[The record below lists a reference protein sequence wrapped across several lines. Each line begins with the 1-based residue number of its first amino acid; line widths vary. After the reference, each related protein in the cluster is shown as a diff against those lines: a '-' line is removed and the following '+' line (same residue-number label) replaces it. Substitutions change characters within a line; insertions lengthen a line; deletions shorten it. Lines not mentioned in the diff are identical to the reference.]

1 MKKKLA
7 ITLIM
12 TMITVGITAC
22 GASDNT
28 SANDSV
34 KDTEQVAVAD
44 TEIVETEEPAELVE
58 STEQT
63 STTELVA
70 TGSVQ
75 TASNDKE
82 APDTAK
88 SSTDTKKSASDAGN
102 SSTSTAS
109 TTKGGA
115 DTKSATSNNSTNA
128 GTSNTSTT
136 AATTSTNTSTQQ
148 TASNTTHEHVWVEH
162 LATGHYEDQVVTEA
176 YDEPVYEYKNIC
188 NKCGTELPNEEAI
201 AIHYGFDCDG
211 SYSNVKVQTGS
222 IHHDAVTQSVWV
234 EDSAGWYECSVC
246 GEKSILASHNHN

>member
-12 TMITVGITAC
+12 TMLTVGITAC

-88 SSTDTKKSASDAGN
+88 NGTDTKKSASDAGN
-102 SSTSTAS
+102 SSASTAS

-115 DTKSATSNNSTNA
+115 DTKSAANNNSTNA

-162 LATGHYEDQVVTEA
+162 LATGHYEDQVVTAA
-176 YDEPVYEYKNIC
+176 YDEPVYEEKVV
-188 NKCGTELPNEEAI
+188 CGCGKIFDSDTECANHQLDD
-201 AIHYGFDCDG
+201 DCYF
-211 SYSNVKVQTGS
+211 SYSVKKVQTGT
-222 IHHDAVTQSVWV
+222 IHHDAVTQNVWV
-234 EDSAGWYECSVC
+234 EDSTGWYECSVC

>member
-44 TEIVETEEPAELVE
+44 TEIVETEEQAELVE

-82 APDTAK
+82 TPDTAK
-88 SSTDTKKSASDAGN
+88 NSTDTQKAASDAGN
-102 SSTSTAS
+102 SSASTAN
-109 TTKGGA
+109 TAKGGA
-115 DTKSATSNNSTNA
+115 DTKSAASNSSTNA

-162 LATGHYEDQVVTEA
+162 LATGHYEDQVVTAA
-176 YDEPVYEYKNIC
+176 YDEPVYEARVVCGCGETYK
-188 NKCGTELPNEEAI
+188 TVEEWMVHQDNTDCI
-201 AIHYGFDCDG
+201 YG
-211 SYSNVKVQTGS
+211 YSVKDVQTGTT
-222 IHHDAVTQSVWV
+222 HHDAVTQSVWV
-234 EDSAGWYECSVC
+234 EDSTGWYECSVC

>member
-12 TMITVGITAC
+12 TMLTVGITAC

-88 SSTDTKKSASDAGN
+88 NGTDTKKSASDAGN
-102 SSTSTAS
+102 SSASTAS

-115 DTKSATSNNSTNA
+115 DTKSTASNNSTNA

-148 TASNTTHEHVWVEH
+148 TTSNTTHEHVWVEH
-162 LATGHYEDQVVTEA
+162 LATGHYEDQVVTAA
-176 YDEPVYEYKNIC
+176 YDEPVYEPRVVCGCGKIFLNDDEWENHVC
-188 NKCGTELPNEEAI
+188 NDNCI
-201 AIHYGFDCDG
+201 YGYTVTD
-211 SYSNVKVQTGS
+211 VQTGTT
-222 IHHDAVTQSVWV
+222 HHDAVTQSTWV
-234 EDSAGWYECSVC
+234 EDAAGWYECSVC
-246 GEKSILASHNHN
+246 GERDIRASHNHN

>member
-12 TMITVGITAC
+12 TMLTVGITAC

-70 TGSVQ
+70 TGSV
-75 TASNDKE
+75 ASN
-82 APDTAK
+82 
-88 SSTDTKKSASDAGN
+88 SSKN
-102 SSTSTAS
+102 
-109 TTKGGA
+109 A
-115 DTKSATSNNSTNA
+115 D
-128 GTSNTSTT
+128 TSNTSTT

-162 LATGHYEDQVVTEA
+162 LATGHYEEQVVTAA
-176 YDEPVYEYKNIC
+176 YDEPVYEEKVVCGCGKNFDTV
-188 NKCGTELPNEEAI
+188 TEWADHCCDDDCI
-201 AIHYGFDCDG
+201 YG
-211 SYSNVKVQTGS
+211 YTVTKVQTGA
-222 IHHDAVTQSVWV
+222 IHHDAVTQSTWV

-246 GEKSILASHNHN
+246 GEKSILSSHNHN

>member
-22 GASDNT
+22 GASDNI

-63 STTELVA
+63 STTEQVA

-82 APDTAK
+82 TPDAAK
-88 SSTDTKKSASDAGN
+88 NSTDTKKSASDAGN
-102 SSTSTAS
+102 SSASTAS
-109 TTKGGA
+109 TAKGGS
-115 DTKSATSNNSTNA
+115 DTKSAANNNSTNA

-162 LATGHYEDQVVTEA
+162 LATGHYEDQVVTAA
-176 YDEPVYEYKNIC
+176 YDEPVYEEKVVCGCGKNFDTV
-188 NKCGTELPNEEAI
+188 TEWANHCCDDDCI
-201 AIHYGFDCDG
+201 YG
-211 SYSNVKVQTGS
+211 YTVTKVQTGA
-222 IHHDAVTQSVWV
+222 IHHDAVTQSTWV

>member
-44 TEIVETEEPAELVE
+44 TEIVE

-82 APDTAK
+82 TLNTAK
-88 SSTDTKKSASDAGN
+88 NSTDTQKAASDAGN
-102 SSTSTAS
+102 SSTSIAN

-115 DTKSATSNNSTNA
+115 DTKSVASNSSTNA

-162 LATGHYEDQVVTEA
+162 LATGHYEDQVVTAA
-176 YDEPVYEYKNIC
+176 YDEPVYEPRVVCGCGKIFLNDDEWENHVC
-188 NKCGTELPNEEAI
+188 NDNCI
-201 AIHYGFDCDG
+201 YGYTVTD
-211 SYSNVKVQTGS
+211 VQTGTT
-222 IHHDAVTQSVWV
+222 HHDAVTQSTWV
-234 EDSAGWYECSVC
+234 EDAAGWYECSVC
-246 GEKSILASHNHN
+246 GERDIRASHNHN

>member
-22 GASDNT
+22 GASNNI
-28 SANDSV
+28 SENDSV

-82 APDTAK
+82 TSNTAK
-88 SSTDTKKSASDAGN
+88 SSTDTKKSASDADN
-102 SSTSTAS
+102 SSASTAS

-115 DTKSATSNNSTNA
+115 DTKSAASNNSTNA

-136 AATTSTNTSTQQ
+136 AATTSTNTSIQQ

-162 LATGHYEDQVVTEA
+162 LATGHYEDQVVTAA
-176 YDEPVYEYKNIC
+176 YDEPVYETRAIC
-188 NKCGTELPNEEAI
+188 NKCGADVTNEETRSM
-201 AIHYGFDCDG
+201 HVFECDG
-211 SYSNVKVQTGS
+211 GWYVTNVQTGT